1 MCGIVGYAGGRNAL
15 PILLDGLKRLEYR
28 GYDSAGVAIVGSA
41 LQVVKDKGFIANLE
55 AQLPAIAG
63 STGFA
68 HTRWATHGAPSK
80 VNAHPHVDCTGK
92 IALAH
97 NGIIEN
103 FAALREKLE
112 ARGHR
117 FVSQTDTESLV
128 HLIESYYEGDLE
140 DATRKALHEARG
152 SYAILAVHADEPGRV
167 VGARNESPLVI
178 GLGPDE
184 NFLASDVPALLRYT
198 DRVLYVMDKEMVVI
212 TPKGVAIKDLEGH
225 AVTRE
230 PQRITWSLE
239 DAEKGGFDH
248 FMLKEIHEAP
258 KAIHETLLGRL
269 ANLEVDGFLSEGIT
283 SVKLVACGTSYHA
296 AMIGK
301 YILEEIARIPASAEL
316 ASEYRYSQGPTDRPL
331 VILITQSGETADTLG
346 AAREARRRG
355 CKTLGITNILG
366 SSLTRE
372 VDTTLYTRAGIEI
385 AVAGTK
391 TFIAQLIVLYL
402 IALKMGQ
409 DRGTL
414 GYDDLD
420 RLKDQLRSLPR
431 TVQNVLDRSAE
442 IRALAA
448 KYGNAR
454 DIFYIGRHA
463 NYPVALEGALKL
475 KEISYIHAEAYAAG
489 ELKHGPLALVTPQTP
504 VIAVAVQ
511 DPTYDKVRSNIGEVS
526 ARGAPVLALGTSGD
540 RELAKYVDD
549 VIEIPEIPWVFSPV
563 PVSVALQLFAYEVAR
578 LHDCPIDKPRN
589 LAKSV
594 TVE

>member
-1 MCGIVGYAGGRNAL
+1 
-15 PILLDGLKRLEYR
+15 
-28 GYDSAGVAIVGSA
+28 
-41 LQVVKDKGFIANLE
+41 
-55 AQLPAIAG
+55 
-63 STGFA
+63 
-68 HTRWATHGAPSK
+68 
-80 VNAHPHVDCTGK
+80 
-92 IALAH
+92 
-97 NGIIEN
+97 
-103 FAALREKLE
+103 
-112 ARGHR
+112 
-117 FVSQTDTESLV
+117 
-128 HLIESYYEGDLE
+128 
-140 DATRKALHEARG
+140 
-152 SYAILAVHADEPGRV
+152 
-167 VGARNESPLVI
+167 
-178 GLGPDE
+178 
-184 NFLASDVPALLRYT
+184 
-198 DRVLYVMDKEMVVI
+198 
-212 TPKGVAIKDLEGH
+212 
-225 AVTRE
+225 

-269 ANLEVDGFLSEGIT
+269 ANLEVNGFLSEGIT

-549 VIEIPEIPWVFSPV
+549 VIEIPEIPWVFSP
-563 PVSVALQLFAYEVAR
+563 
-578 LHDCPIDKPRN
+578 
-589 LAKSV
+589 
-594 TVE
+594 